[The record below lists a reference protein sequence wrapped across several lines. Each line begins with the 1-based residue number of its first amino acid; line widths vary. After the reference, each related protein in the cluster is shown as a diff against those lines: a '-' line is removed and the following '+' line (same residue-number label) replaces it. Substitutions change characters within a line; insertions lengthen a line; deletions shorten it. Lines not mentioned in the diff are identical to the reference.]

1 MSRFVKNSE
10 LVFKD
15 IKILQKAMEAMGY
28 GLTFSQEQEL
38 KLKGFY
44 GETKRVSAL
53 VDFHKSVQYDIG
65 FVQEN
70 GAYQCVADWWG
81 VNNEQRLNEKPFLV
95 ETMKNYAFIAAKE
108 TAPYGFT
115 EQRRHETEE
124 EYVLELTSY

>member
-1 MSRFVKNSE
+1 MSHFYKNSE

-15 IKILQKAMEAMGY
+15 VKILQKAMIAMGY
-28 GLTFSQEQEL
+28 GLTISQEQ
-38 KLKGFY
+38 KLKVKGFS
-44 GETKRVSAL
+44 GKTTLATAL
-53 VDFHKSVQYDIG
+53 VDFNKPVSYDVG

-70 GAYQCVADWWG
+70 GAYCAVADWWG
-81 VNNEQRLNEKPFLV
+81 VHNEQQLMEKPFLV

-115 EQRRHETEE
+115 EQRRHETKE